1 MTTAA
6 IAAGL
11 RALAANPL
19 RTLLATLGVIVGTAA
34 LVAVLAVG
42 DGVEAYARD
51 QIAATTDLQSAAIV
65 PSTDRNADG
74 IRLPRTDT
82 LVFTPASADSLARRL
97 PVGTGVA
104 AMRRGAARLT
114 ARDSS
119 LPEGTSVYALMPGR
133 SPVGQPDSLLAG
145 RWLGDGADTEAL
157 VSPAL
162 AARLGA
168 AALGAT
174 LELEGVAFTVVGVV
188 AMADSAAIA
197 TWVPFARFE
206 AATLVHQPA
215 TLLLRGPSIDVM
227 PSIADSARAW
237 VASLGDGGADGPRA
251 EVQVRANRIEQVRQ
265 SMLVFKLLM
274 GSITGISLLVGGIG
288 IMNVLLASVF
298 ERTREIGVRR
308 ATGARRRDIVT
319 QFLAEAVA
327 VTGMGSTVGLVLGFA
342 GAFGVSAIIR
352 TRSEAPVYASFTLST
367 LLVAAGSAITI
378 GLMFGAYPAL
388 KASRMSPIEAIRT
401 ES

>member
-6 IAAGL
+6 IAVGL
-11 RALAANPL
+11 QALAANPL

-34 LVAVLAVG
+34 LVAALAVG
-42 DGVEAYARD
+42 DGVEAYARQ

-65 PSTDRNADG
+65 PATEHDAGG

-82 LVFTPASADSLARRL
+82 LVLTPASANDLARHL
-97 PVGTGVA
+97 PPGTGVA
-104 AMRRGAARLT
+104 ALRRGAARLT
-114 ARDSS
+114 GGTAGET
-119 LPEGTSVYALMPGR
+119 EGTAVYALMPGR
-133 SPVGQPDSLLAG
+133 SPVGQPDSLVTG
-145 RWLGDGADTEAL
+145 RWLSDTLTAEAL
-157 VSPAL
+157 ISPGL
-162 AARLGA
+162 AARLDA
-168 AALGAT
+168 SPIGAT
-174 LELEGVAFTVVGVV
+174 IELEGTPFTIVGIV
-188 AMADSAAIA
+188 AMADSAATA
-197 TWVPFARFE
+197 TWVPFTHFE
-206 AATLVHQPA
+206 QATLVRQPT

-237 VASLGDGGADGPRA
+237 VAAISGAGEPRA
-251 EVQVRANRIEQVRQ
+251 EVQVRANRIDQVRQ
-265 SMLVFKLLM
+265 SMMVFKLLM

-308 ATGARRRDIVT
+308 ATGARQRDIVT

-327 VTGMGSTVGLVLGFA
+327 VTGMGSTAGLVLGFA
-342 GAFGVSAIIR
+342 GAFGVSGLIR
-352 TRSEAPVYASFTLST
+352 ARSDAPVYASFTVGT

-378 GLMFGAYPAL
+378 GLIFGAYPAL
-388 KASRMSPIEAIRT
+388 KASRLSPIEAIRM